1 MESNQLV
8 FGKYEIIEQIGQ
20 GAFGKVYSGIN
31 IKTMDSV
38 AIKIESRA
46 LSLNLLK
53 SEALYLFMLKSVG
66 IPKLY
71 AFGKNDKYNI
81 LVETLLAKS
90 LSIILEENKKK
101 IRLKDSLMIAIQ
113 IIERIEYLHSKLLI
127 HRDIKPDNFLIG
139 YDDPHIIY
147 LIDFGLCQKYRS
159 NRTRNHIKFSSKS
172 KFT

>member
-1 MESNQLV
+1 MESNRLV

-71 AFGKNDKYNI
+71 AFGKNDKYNLVFYIFVLIIKNI
-81 LVETLLAKS
+81 LNY
-90 LSIILEENKKK
+90 I
-101 IRLKDSLMIAIQ
+101 
-113 IIERIEYLHSKLLI
+113 
-127 HRDIKPDNFLIG
+127 
-139 YDDPHIIY
+139 
-147 LIDFGLCQKYRS
+147 
-159 NRTRNHIKFSSKS
+159 
-172 KFT
+172 

>member
-1 MESNQLV
+1 
-8 FGKYEIIEQIGQ
+8 
-20 GAFGKVYSGIN
+20 
-31 IKTMDSV
+31 
-38 AIKIESRA
+38 
-46 LSLNLLK
+46 
-53 SEALYLFMLKSVG
+53 MLKSVG